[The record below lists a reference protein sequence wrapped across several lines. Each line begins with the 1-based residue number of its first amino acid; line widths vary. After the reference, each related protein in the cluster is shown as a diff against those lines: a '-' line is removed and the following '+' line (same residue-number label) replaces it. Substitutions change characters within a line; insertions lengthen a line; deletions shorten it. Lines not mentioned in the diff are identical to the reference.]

1 MCNASVQLMN
11 VVECETLQRM
21 QARDSFTALDIS
33 NALKT
38 ARYPVRHREVA
49 EVVRDIYNSGAMAHY
64 DYDRQLVKV
73 TTDGG
78 AKTAEAYLYH
88 HQSVRPADYAGVN
101 QDALPPVPSGQ
112 ARDLSDCVAADPLGL
127 MARVLSAN
135 AAASQRR
142 TQNRAR
148 RAPGGR
154 RDGALGVP
162 SRIIA
167 QLGWTDGSAL
177 SVRMDAGRLIVE
189 PNASAAQTGAS
200 VASTARVWSGQR
212 VRLCKS
218 KLRLGSLAADAVTVA
233 VEGDCLCIAPLP

>member
-64 DYDRQLVKV
+64 DYDRQLVTV

-78 AKTAEAYLYH
+78 AKTTEAYLYH

-101 QDALPPVPSGQ
+101 QDALPPVPSNQ

-127 MARVLSAN
+127 MARVASAN
-135 AAASQRR
+135 AAAQRR
-142 TQNRAR
+142 TQNTGHRSAS
-148 RAPGGR
+148 GR

-177 SVRMDAGRLIVE
+177 SVRTEAGRLIVE
-189 PNASAAQTGAS
+189 PGAAAAQTGANS
-200 VASTARVWSGQR
+200 ASTARVWSGQR

-218 KLRLGSLAADAVTVA
+218 KLRLGALAADAVTVA
-233 VEGDCLCIAPLP
+233 IEGNYLCIAPLP